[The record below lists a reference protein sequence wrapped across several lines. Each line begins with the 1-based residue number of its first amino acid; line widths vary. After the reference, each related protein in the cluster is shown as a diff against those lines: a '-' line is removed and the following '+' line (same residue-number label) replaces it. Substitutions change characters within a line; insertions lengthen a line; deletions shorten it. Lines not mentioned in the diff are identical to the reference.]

1 MAFAGDSAAYSPK
14 EFKVAIAFED
24 TTGTAETTGFI
35 SLDVDSVGF
44 PSLNPV
50 QAVDVR
56 TGTGR
61 VLKEADFFQSNKGVV
76 REFSV
81 SGNAW
86 SNGITPL
93 LENMCNDTSSP
104 YSVSDTYSPKEVEH
118 GTTSIADFT
127 STFTV
132 ALVSPESNSTIIMPG
147 CVCTSLSLN
156 GDMGTESGRVK
167 FSATFK
173 TGYKPSLSA
182 TDPTISTLYSA
193 GNQRYMTDWTAT
205 KTVAGIA
212 NSVIQSFTL
221 NLENDAVMLGYQG
234 SDGDPEVIGRSGEF
248 MATLDAQIKYDSNT
262 EPLINSFE
270 TQSPSTAGV
279 LTQFSNDA
287 TWASATSFG
296 IKLDD
301 GVMTNVA
308 FSEGDVMMLDVSQKA
323 TAASGSNLFEVI
335 YS

>member
-44 PSLNPV
+44 PSLNPNQV
-50 QAVDVR
+50 VDVR

-61 VLKEADFFQSNKGVV
+61 TLKETDFFQSNKGTV

-86 SNGITPL
+86 SNGVTKL
-93 LENMCNDTSSP
+93 LENICNDTSSP
-104 YSVSDTYSPKEVEH
+104 YAIADTYSPKEVEH
-118 GTTSIADFT
+118 GTTTIADFT
-127 STFTV
+127 STFTT
-132 ALVSPESNSTIIMPG
+132 AIVSPESNSAMILPG
-147 CVCTSLSLN
+147 CVCTYLSLN
-156 GDMGTESGRVK
+156 GDMGKESGRVK

-182 TDPTISTLYSA
+182 SDPTISTLYSA

-205 KTVAGIA
+205 KTVGGIA

-234 SDGDPEVIGRSGEF
+234 SDADPEVIGRAGEF
-248 MATLDAQIKYDSNT
+248 MASLDTQIKYDSNT
-262 EPLINSFE
+262 EPLIANYE
-270 TQSPSTAGV
+270 TQATGSVGV
-279 LTQFSNDA
+279 LTQFSNHA
-287 TWASATSFG
+287 TWSSATNFC
-296 IKLDD
+296 IKFDD
-301 GVMTNVA
+301 GVLTNVA
-308 FSEGDVMMLDVSQKA
+308 LSEGDVMMLDVSQKA
-323 TAASGSNLFEVI
+323 TAATGSNLFELI